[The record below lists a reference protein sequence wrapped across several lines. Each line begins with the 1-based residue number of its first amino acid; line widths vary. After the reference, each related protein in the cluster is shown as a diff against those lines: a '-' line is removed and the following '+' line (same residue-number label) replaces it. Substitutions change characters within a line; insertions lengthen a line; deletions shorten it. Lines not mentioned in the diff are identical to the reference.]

1 MRTISAGMGFGLAIV
16 NGKLTGY
23 GITVPD
29 FACDIVAAGAVGVA
43 ADTASG
49 VVKAFTRRPSPQL
62 RAMVDKFHEQMTL
75 RDFYM
80 ISDIAVSDRAV
91 GVIGLDKNSHYRLL
105 VVGYDGL
112 PHQSTIGDLKT
123 ASGDECFMPA
133 DGSSG
138 WLLAIKSPTH
148 WQVTNAVKSLTVT
161 NKWLYSPNGWKAPF
175 SYYNPDVD
183 LEWLEP
189 ENGGSDCVAAYADY
203 VATVVD
209 GTLYAPATM
218 VNQYQVRYI
227 PTWHGWA
234 EVVFGHQC
242 GMGRTVDGQV
252 YFWGTQPQ

>member
-1 MRTISAGMGFGLAIV
+1 MRTISAGMGFGLATV
-16 NGKLTGY
+16 NGKLVGY
-23 GITVPD
+23 GITVPE
-29 FACDIVAAGAVGVA
+29 FECDVVAAGAVGVA

-62 RAMVDKFHEQMTL
+62 EAMVTKFHEVVTSMELYTV
-75 RDFYM
+75 
-80 ISDIAVSDRAV
+80 SDIAVSDRAV
-91 GVIGLDKNSHYRLL
+91 GIIGMGRYGYRLA
-105 VVGYDGL
+105 VVGYTGL
-112 PHQSTIGDLKT
+112 PHQSAVSDLEV
-123 ASGDECFMPA
+123 AVGDESFVPTA
-133 DGSSG
+133 GSTG
-138 WLLAIKSPTH
+138 WLLAVKSPRH
-148 WQVTNAVKSLTVT
+148 WQVTNAVPDITVT
-161 NKWLYSPNGWKAPF
+161 NKWLYSATGWRAPF
-175 SYYNPDVD
+175 SHFSPDTE
-183 LEWLEP
+183 LQWLESDS
-189 ENGGSDCVAAYADY
+189 GDCVAAYADY